1 MPPQSRATEQ
11 AKMKACD
18 HCSEQQQRST
28 NGQTGNEELI
38 NKLKSLK
45 ISVIP
50 CIWNK
55 CLHSSSSTYVINMCV
70 KFKAKQPWSGPFD
83 KDRQRTTEETWKII
97 VSLRSRCKLHDP
109 THFPHFCNVFSLI
122 SRYFCSCVLFLLFFF
137 VGHSSFLQ
145 NWLAMDLQ
153 GVTNSLATS
162 GKPGTACDFAFA
174 ANMLFQLKVVCSG
187 GGSSF
192 LPYFAAMHPPL

>member
-1 MPPQSRATEQ
+1 
-11 AKMKACD
+11 
-18 HCSEQQQRST
+18 
-28 NGQTGNEELI
+28 
-38 NKLKSLK
+38 
-45 ISVIP
+45 
-50 CIWNK
+50 
-55 CLHSSSSTYVINMCV
+55 MCV
-70 KFKAKQPWSGPFD
+70 KFKAKQSWSGTFF
-83 KDRQRTTEETWKII
+83 KDRQWTTEETWKII

-174 ANMLFQLKVVCSG
+174 ANMLFQLKVVCG
-187 GGSSF
+187 GGMAVGMRSGLNLHSEIRLPPTSAMPSKKRKGTQLPQSSLAF
-192 LPYFAAMHPPL
+192 VILCISVNIGL